1 MFKLKNSRVDY
12 EAYNIMEGKMKKE
25 LFALLTVLVVI
36 FGLTV
41 SVNAALIDNSDGTV
55 IQTRNDGSTLY
66 NADDRMAWW
75 ADHHQVAYNT
85 GQQKKSEIHRGNQ
98 IQNHDGWI
106 PIKRQ
111 EQLWYGDRHSFHGYE
126 VWRDT
131 GLIESRRWSGGQM
144 TR

>member
-25 LFALLTVLVVI
+25 LFALLIVLVVI

-66 NADDRMAWW
+66 DADGRMAWW

-85 GQQKKSEIHRGNQ
+85 GQQKKSEIHKGNQ

-111 EQLWYGDRHSFHGYE
+111 EQLWYGDRHSSHGYE
-126 VWRDT
+126 VWRDIE
-131 GLIESRRWSGGQM
+131 LIESRRWSGGQM